1 MLRLTFSSKVDW
13 GFYIISVAKTASEK
27 IGALIRSVKFLCPD
41 LALYLYKSIRWPC
54 MEYCCHVWDGAPSC
68 YLKLLDKL
76 QKRIYRTVGPSLGAS
91 VGPSVHCRN
100 IASWTAEVFSIS
112 ITFSVQNS
120 PQQSA
125 NAEAFAEA
133 YLCFLVSASEKKKM
147 IKCQGN

>member
-1 MLRLTFSSKVDW
+1 MRLTFSSKVDW
-13 GFYIISVAKTASEK
+13 GFYMISVAKTASEK
-27 IGALIRSVKFLCPD
+27 IGTLIRSVKFLSPD

-91 VGPSVHCRN
+91 VGSLVHCRN
-100 IASWTAEVFSIS
+100 VASWTAEVFSIS
-112 ITFSVQNS
+112 ITFSVQNL

-125 NAEAFAEA
+125 NAETFAEA
-133 YLCFLVSASEKKKM
+133 YLCFLVSASEKKM